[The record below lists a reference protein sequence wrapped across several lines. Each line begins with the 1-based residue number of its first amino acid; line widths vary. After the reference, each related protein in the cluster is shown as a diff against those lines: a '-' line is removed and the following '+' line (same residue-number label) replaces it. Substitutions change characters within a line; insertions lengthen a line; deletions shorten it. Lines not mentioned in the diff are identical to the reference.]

1 MKPLPLTA
9 LPPLDEAEEDEQLSL
24 PLEDLAAPPQLAR
37 PITTVHALD
46 VSDRRRRP
54 YELVVHQDPLT
65 RCVLAYCLRYRP
77 AH

>member
-1 MKPLPLTA
+1 MKATSLTA
-9 LPPLDEAEEDEQLSL
+9 LPPLDESEGDEQLRL
-24 PLEDLAAPPQLAR
+24 PLEDLATPPQQAR

-54 YELVVHQDPLT
+54 YELVVHQDPVT

-77 AH
+77 SH